1 MAPVLLRGA
10 PDAGRR
16 SREVEGF
23 SLGVG
28 ECAYPVHPAESVGPK
43 RRLRQPKR
51 SQAGCHQRSRV
62 ARSPR
67 TGRPSGWCRNSW
79 TGHDQSSAHASTSAI
94 ARGSR
99 TTPDGRP
106 PERSR
111 HADRD
116 RPRPASRPRRRSRDA
131 ARRESVG
138 DRRVEQQLQLRG
150 DRAEPL
156 EGAGRPPLQGHHPG
170 RLLSAPPRPRPQN
183 QRAGA
188 VLLRRQEAGVP
199 QRRHHG
205 VRFGVAD
212 QHAGRDRAQRPTTPA
227 AE

>member
-43 RRLRQPKR
+43 RRLQQPKR

-106 PERSR
+106 PERPR

-138 DRRVEQQLQLRG
+138 DRRVEQQLQLSR
-150 DRAEPL
+150 R
-156 EGAGRPPLQGHHPG
+156 PG
-170 RLLSAPPRPRPQN
+170 RTPGRRREAAASGPPSRASAERAAAAASAAPARRCRSPAPAGSRRPAAPPPRCP
-183 QRAGA
+183 
-188 VLLRRQEAGVP
+188 VRR
-199 QRRHHG
+199 R
-205 VRFGVAD
+205 
-212 QHAGRDRAQRPTTPA
+212 
-227 AE
+227 